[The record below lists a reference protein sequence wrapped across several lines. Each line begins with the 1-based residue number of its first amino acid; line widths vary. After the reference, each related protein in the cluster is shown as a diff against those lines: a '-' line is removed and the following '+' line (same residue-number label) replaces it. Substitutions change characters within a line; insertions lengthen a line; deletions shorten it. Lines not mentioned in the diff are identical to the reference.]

1 MKKMPLYKL
10 FEGCTNIK
18 YPTDEIY
25 NLEIDA
31 SITVNEP
38 EKNSILFIT
47 DKISQDNQAFD
58 FSKISNAPCV
68 AIASHNK
75 EILYANCPIIR
86 VGNVREAL
94 SYAASNSC
102 DIDYKKIK
110 FIGITGTNGKT
121 TTATLIYK
129 MLMQCG
135 YKVGFIGTGKII
147 SNGVTLSEETYSMTT
162 PDPTLL
168 YTSIERMSKDG
179 CEYIVMEVSSHS
191 IALDKIS
198 PITFEY
204 AIFTNLDNDH
214 LDFHGDKEEYFK
226 TKLRLFSKTRQGLF
240 NMDDNYARR
249 AIDLVSCKTSTF
261 GIINEADA
269 YATEVYSDNKSY
281 SSFFYRADNLIF
293 KAKINLIG
301 AFNVYNSL
309 AALKCII
316 DLGVKACL
324 AKRAIARITEI
335 DGRMQVITG
344 DVNVVIDYAHT
355 PIAFYNCLKTSKQLI
370 NPKQKLIVVFG
381 CGGERDKSK
390 RSVFGMHAE
399 SLADRIIITEDN
411 SRNESFN
418 DIANDII
425 SGINNKKFEVIQDRA
440 SAIRYAFKIA
450 NPGDLVA
457 VIGKGHERY
466 KIVGQEYI
474 PFDERKII
482 IEALN
487 QRVASL
493 CE

>member
-1 MKKMPLYKL
+1 MKKIPMYKL
-10 FEGCTNIK
+10 FEGYTDVK
-18 YPTDEIY
+18 YPTEEIY

-31 SITVNEP
+31 LITVNEP
-38 EKNSILFIT
+38 KDNSILFIT
-47 DKISQDNQAFD
+47 DKISQYDQAFD
-58 FSKISNAPCV
+58 FSKVSKSPIV
-68 AIASHNK
+68 AVASHNK
-75 EILYANCPIIR
+75 EILSAGCPIVR

-102 DIDYKKIK
+102 DIDYRKIK
-110 FIGITGTNGKT
+110 FIGVTGTNGKT
-121 TTATLIYK
+121 TTATLIYEI
-129 MLMQCG
+129 LMQCG

-147 SNGVTLSEETYSMTT
+147 SNGITLSEETYSMTT

-168 YTSIERMSKDG
+168 YPSIERMSKDS

-204 AIFTNLDNDH
+204 TIFTNLDNDH
-214 LDFHGDKEEYFK
+214 LDFHKDKEEYFQ
-226 TKLRLFSKTRQGLF
+226 TKLRLFSKTKQGLF

-269 YATEVYSDNKSY
+269 YATEIYSDGGSR
-281 SSFFYRADNLIF
+281 STFFYRASNLIF
-293 KAKINLIG
+293 KAEINLIG

-309 AALKCII
+309 AALKCVI
-316 DLGVKACL
+316 DLGIKPCI
-324 AKRAIARITEI
+324 AKKAIANIMGI
-335 DGRMQVITG
+335 DGRMQLIKG
-344 DVNVVIDYAHT
+344 DVNVIIDYAHT
-355 PIAFYNCLKTSKQLI
+355 PMAFYNCLKTSKQII

-390 RSVFGMHAE
+390 RSVFGMYAQAI
-399 SLADRIIITEDN
+399 ADSIIITEDN

-418 DIANDII
+418 DIAKDIV
-425 SGINNKKFEVIQDRA
+425 SGINDKKFEVIEDRE
-440 SAIRYAFKIA
+440 SAIRYALKIA
-450 NPGDLVA
+450 DPGDLVA

-466 KIVGQEYI
+466 KIVGREYI

-482 IEALN
+482 IDAMN
-487 QRVASL
+487 QRMISI